1 MTALFRVQ
9 LTGSTLSGASQ
20 QAHRAEVGVAFGL
33 NERQLDQMLC
43 GKPVTVSKRC
53 DAATARKLLTK
64 LARLDLEARIDPLP
78 ETAPAAPTPRPAT
91 PPPRPA
97 ARPPLPPMAP
107 RQAAVSPLSPTPAV
121 ATPPAPSPEE
131 AYSPVRDFQPMEY
144 FSGIDYT
151 PYPETLAAE
160 RAAQQAGLDN
170 TAETVTC
177 PQCGAVQ
184 PKRNLCRQCGL
195 DMPRYLAA
203 QAEQARAAAEQRQ
216 LERDIRLQQRQK
228 GSRST
233 RGRGDREASGDENDT
248 PLLGF
253 GFAGRIGRLDYLA
266 GSLLSSGLYCLGL
279 AMALKSGIMTLLWIS
294 LLLMLVYSCR
304 CLALR
309 LHDTGRS
316 GWLGLLVLVP
326 FLGQLLALA
335 LFLVPGDGD
344 DNDYGPPPSGNA
356 GFKHLGIGVV
366 ALLLGYF
373 VLSQITTQG
382 LMGLM
387 RPGAAVEVP
396 QSDE

>member
-78 ETAPAAPTPRPAT
+78 EATPTAPAARPAT
-91 PPPRPA
+91 PAPQSA
-97 ARPPLPPMAP
+97 ARPRLPPLPPAAP
-107 RQAAVSPLSPTPAV
+107 RQAAVAPPVAV
-121 ATPPAPSPEE
+121 TPPAPSPAE

-177 PQCGAVQ
+177 PQCGTVQ
-184 PKRNLCRQCGL
+184 PRRNLCRQCGL

-203 QAEQARAAAEQRQ
+203 QMEQARVAAEQRQ
-216 LERDIRLQQRQK
+216 IEREIRIQQRQK

-233 RGRGDREASGDENDT
+233 REAEDGENDT

-266 GSLLSSGLYCLGL
+266 GSLLSSGVYCLML
-279 AMALKSGIMTLLWIS
+279 ALALKSGIMTLLWIS

-326 FLGQLLALA
+326 FLGQLLAIA
-335 LFLVPGDGD
+335 LFLVPGDSD

-356 GFKHLGIGVV
+356 GFKHLGMGVV
-366 ALLLGYF
+366 ALLVGYF
-373 VLSQITTQG
+373 MLSQITTQG

-387 RPGAAVEVP
+387 RPGATVEVP

>member
-20 QAHRAEVGVAFGL
+20 QVHRAEVGVAFGL

-78 ETAPAAPTPRPAT
+78 ETTPATPAARPAT
-91 PPPRPA
+91 PAPPPA
-97 ARPPLPPMAP
+97 ARPRLPPLPPAAP
-107 RQAAVSPLSPTPAV
+107 RQAAVSPPVA
-121 ATPPAPSPEE
+121 ATPLAPSPAE

-160 RAAQQAGLDN
+160 RAAQQAGQQAGLDN
-170 TAETVTC
+170 SAETVTC
-177 PQCGAVQ
+177 PQCGTVQ
-184 PKRNLCRQCGL
+184 PRRNLCRQCGL

-216 LERDIRLQQRQK
+216 IERDIRLQQRQK

-233 RGRGDREASGDENDT
+233 READDGENDT

-266 GSLLSSGLYCLGL
+266 GSLLSSGVYCLML
-279 AMALKSGIMTLLWIS
+279 ALALKTGIMTLLWIS
-294 LLLMLVYSCR
+294 LLLMLVYNCR

-326 FLGQLLALA
+326 FLGQLLAIA
-335 LFLVPGDGD
+335 LFLVAGDSD
-344 DNDYGPPPSGNA
+344 DNDYGPPPSGHA
-356 GFKHLGIGVV
+356 GFKPVGMGIA

-373 VLSQITTQG
+373 VLTQVTAQG
-382 LMGLM
+382 LISLM
-387 RPGAAVEVP
+387 RPGATVEAP
-396 QSDE
+396 QNDE